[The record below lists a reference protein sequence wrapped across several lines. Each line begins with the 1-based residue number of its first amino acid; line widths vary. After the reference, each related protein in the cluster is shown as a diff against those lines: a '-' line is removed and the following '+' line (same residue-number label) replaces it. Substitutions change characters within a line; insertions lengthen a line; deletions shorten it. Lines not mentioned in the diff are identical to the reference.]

1 MIGVI
6 YRPPDKNLPQFII
19 ELDQLVDRISKE
31 NKPVFLLGDWNVNLM
46 SHSHH
51 QATGEFLELFYSR
64 MFFPLITRPTRIT
77 AHKASLIDNI
87 YTNNTL
93 DHSTSGLFLN
103 DISDHLPIFSIISRY
118 KQNVEKNKYFTF
130 RDKNPINIEKFKLE
144 LGNVDWADLPGY
156 QDPNQAYGNF
166 LKKYMSIYNL
176 CFPVKRV
183 KVKKQALHKPWFTKG
198 LSKSVRKK
206 NMLYKSFLND
216 PNSLNELV
224 YKRYKNKLNHSIRIA
239 KRMYYEKKI
248 EQAKSNAKCTWR
260 VLNEVIN
267 KKQMLKD
274 CRLILR

>member
-1 MIGVI
+1 
-6 YRPPDKNLPQFII
+6 
-19 ELDQLVDRISKE
+19 
-31 NKPVFLLGDWNVNLM
+31 M

-103 DISDHLPIFSIISRY
+103 DISDHLPIFSIISGY

-144 LGNVDWADLPGY
+144 LGNVDWTDLPGY

-176 CFPVKRV
+176 CFPLKRV
-183 KVKKQALHKPWFTKG
+183 KAKKQALRKPWFTKG
-198 LSKSVRKK
+198 LSKSVMKK
-206 NMLYKSFLND
+206 KY
-216 PNSLNELV
+216 V
-224 YKRYKNKLNHSIRIA
+224 VQKLS
-239 KRMYYEKKI
+239 
-248 EQAKSNAKCTWR
+248 
-260 VLNEVIN
+260 
-267 KKQMLKD
+267 
-274 CRLILR
+274 